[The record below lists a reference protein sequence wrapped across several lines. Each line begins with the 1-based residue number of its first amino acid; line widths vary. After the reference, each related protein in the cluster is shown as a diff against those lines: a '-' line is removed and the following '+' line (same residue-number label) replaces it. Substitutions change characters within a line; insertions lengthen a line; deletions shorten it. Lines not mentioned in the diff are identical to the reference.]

1 MQCIYGAWC
10 IIYMNEHLA
19 VKQLICKI
27 PSNFTYQTLYL
38 VIYLLTSQKILE
50 INQLL

>member
-27 PSNFTYQTLYL
+27 PSNFTYHANTLSGN
-38 VIYLLTSQKILE
+38 LL
-50 INQLL
+50 INLPENFGN